1 VLDAFG
7 MPIPNP
13 AASFSSDAPAVATV
27 SSGGVVR
34 GVANGS
40 AIITVT
46 SGPLSTTVGVFVGNV
61 PAGVILQHVPLD
73 GVPWGVRTR
82 GDRYF
87 AVGAAGV
94 LHAGQGTGFVFS
106 QTIAINGL
114 TLDVEANNAGTRAYV
129 ASTFDPE
136 SIEGIAVVNLG
147 TGAVIDRLRGAVQD
161 NMFAVALSP
170 DEQHLFVGTGFGVQ
184 RIDLS
189 TGAATV
195 LAGVSASVTAFSR
208 HPSAPRL
215 YGNMGYASV
224 VEIDSE
230 NGNVLRTF
238 NQAGPNFGTLQGTAV
253 SPDGTR
259 LYAALEGGDLLS
271 WDLETGAPGPQLTSG
286 GGFGLAVSPDGSVLY
301 VARGADVLIVDRASL
316 ALLKT
321 VAVGGFAR
329 RVAVR
334 PDGVAVVSNESG
346 WVDFIK

>member
-1 VLDAFG
+1 
-7 MPIPNP
+7 
-13 AASFSSDAPAVATV
+13 
-27 SSGGVVR
+27 
-34 GVANGS
+34 
-40 AIITVT
+40 
-46 SGPLSTTVGVFVGNV
+46 
-61 PAGVILQHVPLD
+61 
-73 GVPWGVRTR
+73 
-82 GDRYF
+82 
-87 AVGAAGV
+87 
-94 LHAGQGTGFVFS
+94 VFS